1 MAERL
6 DAAAV
11 VLDVVRGPQ
20 LPEGLAAQ
28 GQLADQAGQGPVVRS
43 ASGLGPQAADGGVGD
58 AVPVPVEL
66 RGLVVEE
73 DEPGQVGGPPR
84 ASGGQGGEYR
94 SIQRVSQRA
103 GGQDVRPPGGQEL
116 PDLAAD
122 VLHAGHVSEA
132 RQAAWWQGGPGSTPH
147 SSISLTPPAGGCL
160 EVSPRCRGGLCARQ
174 ARPSTT
180 WKESSDVYAYGCQRA
195 PG

>member
-1 MAERL
+1 MRALNLVEVQGAG
-6 DAAAV
+6 DAVEYLVGDTADVAAFEPGV
-11 VLDVVRGPQ
+11 VLDRDTGQ
-20 LPEGLAAQ
+20 LCYLVAAQ
-28 GQLADQAGQGPVVRS
+28 PGHPAPTAVAGQAGL
-43 ASGLGPQAADGGVGD
+43 LGGD
-58 AVPVPVEL
+58 LGA
-66 RGLVVEE
+66 
-73 DEPGQVGGPPR
+73 
-84 ASGGQGGEYR
+84 
-94 SIQRVSQRA
+94 
-103 GGQDVRPPGGQEL
+103 PGGQEL